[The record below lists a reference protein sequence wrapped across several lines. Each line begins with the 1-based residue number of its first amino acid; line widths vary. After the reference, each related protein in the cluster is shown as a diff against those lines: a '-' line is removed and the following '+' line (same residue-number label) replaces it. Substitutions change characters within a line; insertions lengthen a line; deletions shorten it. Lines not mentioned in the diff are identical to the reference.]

1 MDMNQD
7 FIDRFEKEIEFLK
20 RFQKAAGDAVKRA
33 EDRLKEMKP
42 GKSIE
47 EVFGPP
53 PKQ

>member
-1 MDMNQD
+1 MDITQE

-33 EDRLKEMKP
+33 EDRLKEMRP
-42 GKSIE
+42 GKPME